1 LGRTGWSGSPTFTS
15 LSVSSQW
22 AGPPED
28 GFGLGGGGT
37 DRVDPGDDKPC
48 PAGLLG
54 VGGADFAANFSL
66 RAFCMQ
72 SGQVTSLAFADWNH
86 LPQTMQRI
94 FTLLMRFLPCTMQNF
109 QVHTLLLRRNALS
122 SIAGFRNASIFLAC
136 VSDFANLSLP
146 QTTSTHS

>member
-1 LGRTGWSGSPTFTS
+1 M
-15 LSVSSQW
+15 SSQW
-22 AGPPED
+22 PVPPED

-94 FTLLMRFLPCTMQNF
+94 FTLLMRFLPCSMQNF

-122 SIAGFRNASIFLAC
+122 ILDLPIVFVYPLILRDFERAGAHFCLDAFN
-136 VSDFANLSLP
+136 DD
-146 QTTSTHS
+146 H